1 MKRVPKNRPVFT
13 GRPLAMAL
21 TSALLLAPAATCAE
35 PMFMIPLINNP
46 DMSRY
51 DTNYIELGGLYNDN
65 DGGGFGQWNGIR
77 DENFYF
83 LGNLNL
89 MNRDDKTATY
99 YNLTGRN
106 LGLDS
111 RRIGGNFGHQGKYG
125 LFAEFSQFNHLTSDS
140 TQFIFNGLGGS
151 ILTLPGTFT
160 PKALPNASIPGALRS
175 YDIEQKRNV
184 YKFGGNVFFSEQ
196 ADGLISFR
204 IDDRRGDVL
213 TGARIGGMNPAVQ
226 IPRPVDDST
235 QQMEAKLRWHTE
247 KAQLEGVYYFSKYS
261 NSNESLTWQNP
272 FNTATTIPWGRM
284 SLDPDNY
291 FHQVQLSGGYNFT
304 PTTRLTGVASYGMM
318 RQDATYQPYSVTST
332 LALPRSSL
340 DAAID
345 NLLLDLKLTT
355 RLFDKLN
362 IKAAYN
368 YNDYNNRTPVDQ
380 YFRHTNDGNQPN
392 LLTGGTYNNPYSWT
406 QNKFVLDA
414 SYPLGAGYSLR
425 GYYNYKR
432 VDYDYP
438 NEVNNTAPQLRR
450 SYLDDN
456 ILGIEALKRAS
467 AWVTGSLKYEY
478 QQRRGDD
485 FRPYRNDTGNVLR
498 EYYIADYDQNKLQ
511 GKISL
516 TPADALSF
524 SLTGDWYQREYQG
537 PSAYGDNGWQGRHR
551 GVGQS
556 YTIDGQWT
564 PINGLSAYA
573 FCTWSQLKMKQ
584 DGTDRPANNPTDWGL
599 APNNRSTTIGVGLRY
614 MPESRKYDVGLQ
626 YVWDDST
633 SPIDG
638 IWSTSTT
645 QPAALPDAKYR
656 MDYVEAYGSY
666 MVDKNI
672 KLRLNCAYAHL
683 NGDDWMY
690 DVATPTNNAYI
701 YAGQGTANH
710 NNFLVA
716 FTVAYLWE

>member
-1 MKRVPKNRPVFT
+1 MKQVPSERPALM
-13 GRPLAMAL
+13 RQPLTMAL
-21 TSALLLAPAATCAE
+21 ASALLLAPGAAWSE
-35 PMFMIPLINNP
+35 PLLTIPLANNP

-51 DTNYIELGGLYNDN
+51 DTNYIELGGFYNSNGDS
-65 DGGGFGQWNGIR
+65 GAFGEWNGVR
-77 DENFYF
+77 DEGAYF
-83 LGNLNL
+83 IGNLNL

-151 ILTLPGTFT
+151 ILTLPLGFGTVAGNFT
-160 PKALPNASIPGALRS
+160 ANDKAKIAGALRS

-184 YKFGGNVFFSEQ
+184 YKFGGNVFFNGETE
-196 ADGLISFR
+196 GLVSFR

-213 TGARIGGMNPAVQ
+213 TGGRTGTPSL

-235 QQMEAKLRWHTE
+235 QQMETKLRWNTE

-261 NSNESLTWQNP
+261 NNNESLTWQNP
-272 FNTATTIPWGRM
+272 FNSTTSPWGRM
-284 SLDPDNY
+284 SLEPDNY

-318 RQDATYQPYSVTST
+318 RQDSTYLPYSINVPNPTNG
-332 LALPRSSL
+332 LPRSSL
-340 DAAID
+340 DAAVD

-362 IKAAYN
+362 LKATYN
-368 YNDYNNRTPVDQ
+368 YNDYNNKTPTDT
-380 YFRHTNDGNQPN
+380 YYSITTDGTNANN
-392 LLTGGTYNNPYSWT
+392 TTTRYNTALSST
-406 QNKFVLDA
+406 QNKFGLDA

-425 GYYNYKR
+425 GYYTYKR
-432 VDYDYP
+432 IDYSPDEY
-438 NEVNNTAPQLRR
+438 VNTNQRGRALR
-450 SYLDDN
+450 SYIDDN
-456 ILGIEALKRAS
+456 ILGVVVLKRAS

-478 QQRRGDD
+478 QQRRGGD
-485 FRPYRNDTGNVLR
+485 FNSTASMPR
-498 EYYIADYDQNKLQ
+498 EYNVADYDQNKLQ
-511 GKISL
+511 GKVFL
-516 TPADALSF
+516 TPTDALSF
-524 SLTGDWYQREYQG
+524 SLTGDWYQRDYQG
-537 PSAYGDNGWQGRHR
+537 PADSNGLSTGLQR
-551 GVGQS
+551 GIGQT

-573 FCTWSQLKMKQ
+573 FYTWSQLKMDQ
-584 DGTDRPANNPTDWGL
+584 VGSGNNWGVTL
-599 APNNRSTTIGVGLRY
+599 DNQGNTIGLGVRY
-614 MPESRKYDVGLQ
+614 MPESRKYDVGVQ

-633 SPIDG
+633 SPVDNM
-638 IWSTSTT
+638 WSTGTF
-645 QPAALPDAKYR
+645 QPLPDVKYR

-672 KLRLNCAYAHL
+672 KVRLNCAYAHL
-683 NGDDWMY
+683 RGADWRY
-690 DVATPTNNAYI
+690 DAATPTSTN
-701 YAGQGTANH
+701 GVLLANQTTDH
-710 NNFLVA
+710 YNDFLVGLSVA
-716 FTVAYLWE
+716 FSWE